1 MRINF
6 KRSPKGP
13 DVLYSDMARL
23 YLNLKVKL
31 IIFFIILR
39 SRITSNLLAW
49 MDLNR
54 LDGSNGAKATKCG
67 RKARK
72 WFIFVMSVF

>member
-49 MDLNR
+49 MDLN
-54 LDGSNGAKATKCG
+54 
-67 RKARK
+67 
-72 WFIFVMSVF
+72 